1 MENSVGKVIELLKD
15 PKEMWEFDNYTA
27 INKVRGLSVWIANIP
42 VLNTNLYHPCKLN
55 IGLIDRWRLW
65 QAVKVAREN
74 RVSRALQS
82 K

>member
-1 MENSVGKVIELLKD
+1 MNTVGKVIELLKD
-15 PKEMWEFDNYTA
+15 PKEMWEFDNHTA
-27 INKVRGLSVWIANIP
+27 INKVRGLSVWIANVP
-42 VLNTNLYHPCKLN
+42 VLNTNLYHPCELN